1 MMRSER
7 SIRQH
12 VWFHL
17 AAPGVAS
24 IFAAPVFWMIITS
37 LHSFGAPP
45 PVTREWLPVSF
56 EWSNYLRLFDL
67 LPLEH
72 YPLNSRS

>member
-1 MMRSER
+1 MVPSGCAWRCE
-7 SIRQH
+7 
-12 VWFHL
+12 HL
-17 AAPGVAS
+17 CCAGVLDD
-24 IFAAPVFWMIITS
+24 TS

-45 PVTREWLPVSF
+45 LVTREWLPVSF